1 MMDFWTIQLQF
12 SIAVMS
18 VLILRIFMKKIPK
31 VYSYLLWIFVFL
43 RLLCPFTFEM
53 NYAIMPKAEVITEVD
68 YENQASQRNIKF
80 NGGTIIFIGEKQGET
95 LVQDHAEE
103 NVLNISIDQL
113 EIAGKSTWFL
123 GTLLLLVYNLSALL
137 VLLEKIKSAVQLEN
151 QIYVTDRIETPFA
164 IGLIKPRIY
173 IPKSLCVE
181 EREYII
187 YHEKIHI
194 KRKDY
199 LIKNIAFLLT
209 SVYWFNP
216 LCWVAFRFLELDMEM
231 SCDEAVVKQM
241 GSDIKK
247 QYSQS
252 LLNFA
257 AGQRNGAFTP
267 LTFGEVGVKE
277 RIKNILKNQSTKK
290 WMTVLGIII
299 LLFVGI
305 LVFTTKKTEPE
316 IIGSKKEDQVFV
328 ESWVEAF
335 VARNTEYI
343 LQHTNERVKG
353 QYETAGLLLDNEDGT
368 YDFGW
373 SSPWPWGM
381 EYYEISEI
389 AGNQATIYYTG
400 LISDPHVIVWRDV
413 ITFQKQED
421 GEYLVTDSRFD
432 AYEQIDSLDEFL
444 KAYPDGVINGTPVDY
459 LANDLGIVLNRNAK
473 ENTEI
478 EDYQKLFSVETAVRH
493 LLNLSEDED
502 SIKISII
509 SEEISEKE
517 CTVRI
522 IFAEDECSIDVK
534 MMKPYGADGIWI
546 PQTAEEITSEYDGE
560 NLNLEMFFEI
570 VDNNA
575 IEIVD
580 WRSFQNATTEL
591 FDEFSLCYYLNFYF
605 EYEGQKI
612 ELAVSA
618 DKEEEGTICG
628 IWLNK
633 ADDSSLWIYD
643 GDEDIYRCT
652 SEEILEFVRKDHNIL
667 NEVSFE
673 LPREL
678 SIDDYNAN
686 VGFEGG
692 CLFLPMA
699 YEGDDFTEAS
709 WKSSGMISRYT
720 QNQILQWSDNQI
732 EHVANYYNHTLKEIV
747 ERVDGLCAPALLLK
761 YNHDLYTAADL
772 AALQE
777 QGVDIASLETT
788 SDYWYL
794 FIAEPGEEYGY
805 VITLTQKNYT
815 REDIL
820 NVGKSFKILK

>member
-1 MMDFWTIQLQF
+1 MDFWTIQLQF

-80 NGGTIIFIGEKQGET
+80 NGGTIVFIGEKQGET

-509 SEEISEKE
+509 SGESSEKE

-534 MMKPYGADGIWI
+534 MMKPYGTDGIWI
-546 PQTAEEITSEYDGE
+546 PQTA
-560 NLNLEMFFEI
+560 
-570 VDNNA
+570 
-575 IEIVD
+575 
-580 WRSFQNATTEL
+580 
-591 FDEFSLCYYLNFYF
+591 
-605 EYEGQKI
+605 
-612 ELAVSA
+612 
-618 DKEEEGTICG
+618 
-628 IWLNK
+628 
-633 ADDSSLWIYD
+633 
-643 GDEDIYRCT
+643 
-652 SEEILEFVRKDHNIL
+652 EEILEFVRKDHNIL

>member
-80 NGGTIIFIGEKQGET
+80 NGGTIVFIGEKQGET

-509 SEEISEKE
+509 SGESSEKE

-534 MMKPYGADGIWI
+534 MMKPYGTDGIWI
-546 PQTAEEITSEYDGE
+546 PQTA
-560 NLNLEMFFEI
+560 
-570 VDNNA
+570 
-575 IEIVD
+575 
-580 WRSFQNATTEL
+580 
-591 FDEFSLCYYLNFYF
+591 
-605 EYEGQKI
+605 
-612 ELAVSA
+612 
-618 DKEEEGTICG
+618 
-628 IWLNK
+628 
-633 ADDSSLWIYD
+633 
-643 GDEDIYRCT
+643 
-652 SEEILEFVRKDHNIL
+652 EEILEFVRKDHNIL

>member
-1 MMDFWTIQLQF
+1 
-12 SIAVMS
+12 MS
-18 VLILRIFMKKIPK
+18 NCK
-31 VYSYLLWIFVFL
+31 
-43 RLLCPFTFEM
+43 
-53 NYAIMPKAEVITEVD
+53 NYD
-68 YENQASQRNIKF
+68 
-80 NGGTIIFIGEKQGET
+80 
-95 LVQDHAEE
+95 
-103 NVLNISIDQL
+103 
-113 EIAGKSTWFL
+113 
-123 GTLLLLVYNLSALL
+123 
-137 VLLEKIKSAVQLEN
+137 
-151 QIYVTDRIETPFA
+151 
-164 IGLIKPRIY
+164 
-173 IPKSLCVE
+173 
-181 EREYII
+181 
-187 YHEKIHI
+187 
-194 KRKDY
+194 
-199 LIKNIAFLLT
+199 
-209 SVYWFNP
+209 
-216 LCWVAFRFLELDMEM
+216 
-231 SCDEAVVKQM
+231 
-241 GSDIKK
+241 
-247 QYSQS
+247 
-252 LLNFA
+252 
-257 AGQRNGAFTP
+257 
-267 LTFGEVGVKE
+267 
-277 RIKNILKNQSTKK
+277 
-290 WMTVLGIII
+290 III
-299 LLFVGI
+299 
-305 LVFTTKKTEPE
+305 TTKKTEPE

-432 AYEQIDSLDEFL
+432 TYEQIDSLDEFL

-522 IFAEDECSIDVK
+522 IFAEDECSVDVK
-534 MMKPYGADGIWI
+534 MIKPYGTDGIWI
-546 PQTAEEITSEYDGE
+546 PQTA
-560 NLNLEMFFEI
+560 
-570 VDNNA
+570 
-575 IEIVD
+575 
-580 WRSFQNATTEL
+580 
-591 FDEFSLCYYLNFYF
+591 
-605 EYEGQKI
+605 
-612 ELAVSA
+612 
-618 DKEEEGTICG
+618 
-628 IWLNK
+628 
-633 ADDSSLWIYD
+633 
-643 GDEDIYRCT
+643 
-652 SEEILEFVRKDHNIL
+652 EEILEFVRKDHNIL